1 MYEYKVKITRVVDGD
16 TCDCDVDLGFGIFTK
31 DRIRLMGIDTPE
43 SRTRNKKE
51 KALGLAA
58 KAYLKELLKKNK
70 GNIILR
76 TSKEGKGKFG
86 RILGTLLIYD
96 GMTSVNQMLVNE
108 GHARPYYGGN
118 KGEPW
123 TKEEGCNC
131 GGDLRKGFKQCTG
144 TWYRWTQDGYVELI
158 STFIDKLKFFAK
170 LNRDISVVP
179 RGGGLGGLK
188 ANTLQRVTIE
198 E

>member
-1 MYEYKVKITRVVDGD
+1 MYEYKVKITRVIDGD
-16 TCDCDVDLGFGIFTK
+16 TCDIDVDLGFGIFIK
-31 DRIRLMGIDTPE
+31 DRIRLMGLDTPE
-43 SRTRNKKE
+43 SRNRNLVG
-51 KALGLAA
+51 KALGLTS
-58 KAYLKELLKKNK
+58 KARLKEILKENK
-70 GNIILR
+70 GGIILR

-96 GMTSVNQMLVNE
+96 GKTSVNEMLIDE
-108 GHARPYYGGN
+108 GHARRYYGGN

-144 TWYRWTQDGYVELI
+144 TWYRWTQDGYVE
-158 STFIDKLKFFAK
+158 
-170 LNRDISVVP
+170 
-179 RGGGLGGLK
+179 
-188 ANTLQRVTIE
+188 IE

>member
-1 MYEYKVKITRVVDGD
+1 MYEYKVRITRVVDGD
-16 TCDCDVDLGFGIFTK
+16 TVDAEVDLGFGIFHK
-31 DRIRLMGIDTPE
+31 DRIRLMGLDTPE
-43 SRTRNKKE
+43 SRTRNLVE
-51 KALGLAA
+51 KALGGVA
-58 KAYLKELLKKNK
+58 KARLKELLKENK

-96 GMTSVNQMLVNE
+96 GKTSVNEMLIDE

-123 TKEEGCNC
+123 TKEEGCDC
-131 GGDLRKGFKQCTG
+131 GGDRRKGFKQCTG

-158 STFIDKLKFFAK
+158 STFIHKLKFFAK